1 MLDIAL
7 IRAQPDEVKQRLARL
22 HDPGAVARIDRI
34 LELDARR
41 RELLNEAE
49 SLQAWRNRL
58 NRAVGKL
65 RGNRQ
70 LSEYQKGAC
79 MMKAAEHVSQ
89 WQFDE
94 ALAWL
99 QPNQEQIKSLPK
111 SFELTDAIH
120 NPEVQ
125 KIVAER
131 GGVVSPYDLPHEH
144 LEYLVQSLGK
154 LGDINSDR
162 QTEIR
167 ATKADLRE
175 EMLWLPNLPHASVP
189 VAASEDD
196 NRPWLPEG
204 DFREFDVAPLPH
216 WELAPALGIL
226 DLERGVKIAGSRG
239 YVLRGDGA
247 RLQQALI
254 NLFLDQA
261 RAQGY
266 EQIYVPLMV
275 PPQMLEGSAQL
286 PKFADTVYQDN
297 DAGLYMLP
305 TAEVALTNLHR
316 DEILDESDLP
326 LKYVANSPCF
336 RREHMSAGR
345 DTRGIKRVHQF
356 EKVERYLFTTPE
368 QSYAAL
374 ETLTEAAEDLCR
386 ALQLP
391 CRRLEIVT
399 GDLGF
404 SASKKYDVEVYA
416 PGCDEWLEVSSC
428 SNTEAF
434 QARRANIRFRREG
447 VKRPLH
453 VHTLNGSA
461 LALPR
466 VIIAILENYQNA
478 DGSVALPEVLVNY
491 MGGERVIQRREAVT

>member
-7 IRAQPDEVKQRLARL
+7 IRAQPDEIKQRLARL
-22 HDPGAVARIDRI
+22 HDPGALARVDRI
-34 LELDARR
+34 LELDVRR
-41 RELLNEAE
+41 RELLAEAE
-49 SLQAWRNRL
+49 SLQSMRNQL
-58 NRAVGKL
+58 NRALGRL
-65 RGNRQ
+65 RGNK
-70 LSEYQKGAC
+70 LFKIHQKAWF
-79 MMKAAEHVSQ
+79 MLQAAKFIGQSHYE
-89 WQFDE
+89 E
-94 ALAWL
+94 ALSWL
-99 QPNQEQIKSLPK
+99 QTNPDTEVSTPK
-111 SFELTDAIH
+111 KFTHAIGIDDV
-120 NPEVQ
+120 EILQ
-125 KIVAER
+125 GLSER
-131 GGVVSPYDLPHEH
+131 GGIVSGLDVP
-144 LEYLVQSLGK
+144 LENVAQALRGMSEQYSAW
-154 LGDINSDR
+154 

-167 ATKADLRE
+167 EVEAALRE
-175 EMLWLPNLPHASVP
+175 EMLWLPNLPHASVL

-196 NRPWLPEG
+196 NRPSPPQG
-204 DFREFDVAPLPH
+204 DFREFDVPPLPH

-226 DLERGVKIAGSRG
+226 DLERGVKLAGSRG
-239 YVLRGDGA
+239 YVLKGAGA

-254 NLFLDQA
+254 NFFLDQA
-261 RAQGY
+261 RGNGY
-266 EQIYVPLMV
+266 EQVYVPLMV
-275 PPQMLEGSAQL
+275 PAQMLEGSAQL
-286 PKFADTVYQDN
+286 PKFADTVYQDA

-326 LKYVANSPCF
+326 LKYVAHSPCF

-356 EKVERYLFTTPE
+356 EKVEQYLFTTPE

-374 ETLTEAAEDLCR
+374 EALTEAAEALCR

-391 CRRLEIVT
+391 FRRLEIVT

-404 SASKKYDVEVYA
+404 SASKKYDVEVYS

-478 DGSVALPEVLVNY
+478 DGSVALPDVLVNY

>member
-7 IRAQPDEVKQRLARL
+7 IREQPDEVKKRLATL
-22 HDPGAVARIDRI
+22 NDPGAVARIDRI
-34 LELDARR
+34 LELDTQR
-41 RELLNEAE
+41 RELLNASE
-49 SLQAWRNRL
+49 SLQAQRNRL
-58 NRAVGKL
+58 NRALGKL
-65 RGNRQ
+65 RGRRQ
-70 LSEYQKGAC
+70 VDDAEKARRMGEATQLVEKQQYNQAFEVLQSGSLLHSSLINLGAII
-79 MMKAAEHVSQ
+79 S
-89 WQFDE
+89 
-94 ALAWL
+94 
-99 QPNQEQIKSLPK
+99 
-111 SFELTDAIH
+111 
-120 NPEVQ
+120 PE
-125 KIVAER
+125 R
-131 GGVVSPYDLPHEH
+131 TM
-144 LEYLVQSLGK
+144 QSLVTALRGM
-154 LGDINSDR
+154 SER
-162 QTEIR
+162 YSAWQAEIR
-167 ATKADLRE
+167 DVEVGLRE
-175 EMLWLPNLPHASVP
+175 QMLWLPNLPHESVP

-196 NRPWLPEG
+196 NRPWAPEG
-204 DFREFDVAPLPH
+204 DFREFDVPPLPH

-239 YVLRGDGA
+239 YVLRGAGA

-275 PPQMLEGSAQL
+275 SPQMLEGSAQL

-316 DEILDESDLP
+316 DEILDESELP

-391 CRRLEIVT
+391 CRRLEIVS

-434 QARRANIRFRREG
+434 QARRANIRFRRAG

-466 VIIAILENYQNA
+466 IIIAILENYQNA

>member
-1 MLDIAL
+1 MQEAARLVEQQCYGEAQAL
-7 IRAQPDEVKQRLARL
+7 LQPDTDVSLPA
-22 HDPGAVARIDRI
+22 AVAAD
-34 LELDARR
+34 LNDAMQ
-41 RELLNEAE
+41 
-49 SLQAWRNRL
+49 SLVTA
-58 NRAVGKL
+58 L
-65 RGNRQ
+65 RG
-70 LSEYQKGAC
+70 
-79 MMKAAEHVSQ
+79 M
-89 WQFDE
+89 
-94 ALAWL
+94 
-99 QPNQEQIKSLPK
+99 
-111 SFELTDAIH
+111 
-120 NPEVQ
+120 
-125 KIVAER
+125 
-131 GGVVSPYDLPHEH
+131 
-144 LEYLVQSLGK
+144 
-154 LGDINSDR
+154 SDR
-162 QTEIR
+162 HSAWQTEIR
-167 ATKADLRE
+167 ATEATLRD

-196 NRPWLPEG
+196 NHPSPPQG
-204 DFREFDVAPLPH
+204 DFREFDVPPLPH

-226 DLERGVKIAGSRG
+226 DLERGVKLAGSRG
-239 YVLRGDGA
+239 YVLKGAGA

-254 NLFLDQA
+254 NFFLDQA
-261 RAQGY
+261 RGNGY
-266 EQIYVPLMV
+266 EQVYVPLMV
-275 PPQMLEGSAQL
+275 PALMLEGSAQL

-326 LKYVANSPCF
+326 LKYVAHSPCF
-336 RREHMSAGR
+336 RRERMSAGR

-374 ETLTEAAEDLCR
+374 EALTEAAEDLCR

-391 CRRLEIVT
+391 FRRLEIVT

-404 SASKKYDVEVYA
+404 SASKKYDVEVYS

-478 DGSVALPEVLVNY
+478 DGSVALPDVLVNY

>member
-7 IRAQPDEVKQRLARL
+7 IRAQPENVKLQLQTL
-22 HDPGAVARIDRI
+22 NDPESASRVDRI
-34 LELDARR
+34 LKLDARR
-41 RELLNEAE
+41 RELLSSAE
-49 SLQAWRNRL
+49 GLQAQRNRL
-58 NRAVGKL
+58 NSALGKL

-70 LSEYQKGAC
+70 VDDLERARRIEDTTQLVENQQYNEA
-79 MMKAAEHVSQ
+79 
-89 WQFDE
+89 FDM
-94 ALAWL
+94 L
-99 QPNQEQIKSLPK
+99 QQGSLQITSGIPSIGSL
-111 SFELTDAIH
+111 I
-120 NPEVQ
+120 NPER
-125 KIVAER
+125 AM
-131 GGVVSPYDLPHEH
+131 
-144 LEYLVQSLGK
+144 QSLVTALRGM
-154 LGDINSDR
+154 SER
-162 QTEIR
+162 HSAWQAEIR
-167 ATKADLRE
+167 AVEAALRD
-175 EMLWLPNLPHASVP
+175 EMLWLPNLPHASVL
-189 VAASEDD
+189 VAASEED
-196 NRPWLPEG
+196 NRPGLPEG
-204 DFREFDVAPLPH
+204 DFREFDVPPLPH

-226 DLERGVKIAGSRG
+226 DLERGVKLAGSRG
-239 YVLRGDGA
+239 YVLKGAGA

-254 NLFLDQA
+254 NFFLDQA
-261 RAQGY
+261 RGNGY
-266 EQIYVPLMV
+266 EQVYVPLMV
-275 PPQMLEGSAQL
+275 PAQMLEGSAQL
-286 PKFADTVYQDN
+286 PKFADTVYQDA

-316 DEILDESDLP
+316 DEILEESDLP
-326 LKYVANSPCF
+326 LKYVAHSPCF

-356 EKVERYLFTTPE
+356 EKVEQYLFTTPE

-374 ETLTEAAEDLCR
+374 ESLTEAAEDLCR

-391 CRRLEIVT
+391 FRRLEIVT

-404 SASKKYDVEVYA
+404 SASKKYDVEVYS

-466 VIIAILENYQNA
+466 VIIAILENYQNP
-478 DGSVALPEVLVNY
+478 DGSVALPDVLVNY